1 MGWTVHHEVRNRKI
15 LAAIV
20 RAYIETG
27 EPVPSATVASQRREW
42 SAATVRKA
50 MAELESN
57 GFLDQP
63 HASAGR
69 LPTDQA
75 YRFYADQVAGRAHLS
90 RADEELIESEL
101 RSATTTEEI
110 LERGSHVLS
119 LVSHSLGIVISL
131 PLAKV
136 ELEFIRFI
144 LLPEG
149 RILVVLASR
158 SKLVEH
164 RVITCDVHFTQEEL
178 DHTANYLNRNFAG
191 WSLEAI
197 RAEILRRVETDRR
210 EYDRLLQNAVLL
222 CERGILLPE
231 VQGDLYLE
239 GRANLADRIEFQD
252 QEKLHEL
259 LEALEQKEKLLKLF
273 SEYMG
278 RSAAPLHIAIGLEE
292 GPPAMKHFALIC
304 APYSYADRTLGSV
317 AILGPARLPYER
329 AIGAVS
335 YVAKF
340 FTRVLSEN

>member
-197 RAEILRRVETDRR
+197 RAEILRRVEAERR

-222 CERGILLPE
+222 CERGILLSE